1 MKYKAVLSDF
11 DNTLVADDF
20 IVKSQ
25 DAVKIKSLKSKNV
38 LFSIATGRC
47 YKGVIQGACQSLSLD
62 TLHIC
67 FGGAQIIDAR
77 SDKVVWEQ
85 HIDDATAKGIID
97 FFVERK
103 IYIFVETYDTTYS
116 SNGKRSP
123 WMQDTIDIRHLREL
137 KINKIP
143 KILVAASSAK
153 RTEKEAEALLS
164 LLSSQYKDISII
176 KYRNHEGF
184 YGVDITSEK
193 ATKHTAVLEYC
204 KLQYLDPHEVIGIGD
219 GYNDYPL
226 LSACGYKIAMGDA
239 HEDLKEIADF
249 VAPSAKEG
257 GIGVVLDMILTNS
270 LPNKKT

>member
-11 DNTLVADDF
+11 DNTLVSDDF

-25 DAVKIKSLKSKNV
+25 NAEKVKSLKSKNV
-38 LFSIATGRC
+38 IFSIATGRC
-47 YKGVIQGACQSLSLD
+47 YRGVIHDACKSLGLN

-67 FGGAQIIDAR
+67 FGGAQIIDAN
-77 SDKVVWEQ
+77 SDKIVWEQ
-85 HIDDATAKGIID
+85 PIEDDTAKGIID

-103 IYIFVETYDTTYS
+103 IYIFVETYNTTYS

-123 WMQDTIDIRHLREL
+123 WMHDTIDIRHLHEL

-164 LLSSQYKDISII
+164 MLSSRYKDISII

-204 KLQYLDPHEVIGIGD
+204 KLQNLNPHDVIGVGD

-239 HEDLKEIADF
+239 HQELKEIADF
-249 VAPSAKEG
+249 VAPSAKDG
-257 GIGVVLDMILTNS
+257 GMSVILDMILTDS
-270 LPNKKT
+270 LPKKRI